1 MTDPIGS
8 MAGCL
13 FVTVICAWAVWF
25 LALQLRW
32 HIKSGL
38 AVDRTLSEVDGD
50 EAPGLFTLQLTGLV
64 LLMLAAA
71 LIGLGTMVAM
81 VAIVV
86 RFVGG

>member
-1 MTDPIGS
+1 
-8 MAGCL
+8 
-13 FVTVICAWAVWF
+13 
-25 LALQLRW
+25 
-32 HIKSGL
+32 
-38 AVDRTLSEVDGD
+38 VDRTLSEVDGD

-71 LIGLGTMVAM
+71 LIGLGTVVAM